1 MKVALSHRDRLTLAR
16 VHISLFLF
24 FLSNYTMGHLKKF
37 TPFVTIGAARHT
49 RCCHV
54 YTLPLCFL
62 MTFIYVRLGRILMA
76 NKGEQP
82 NGILIEYRTAI

>member
-1 MKVALSHRDRLTLAR
+1 MKVALSHREREKRAIDVGTSSHFAA
-16 VHISLFLF
+16 F
-24 FLSNYTMGHLKKF
+24 FCQTTMGHLKQF

-62 MTFIYVRLGRILMA
+62 MTFIYVRLGGVLMA
-76 NKGEQP
+76 NKRE
-82 NGILIEYRTAI
+82 ISD